1 MGLTY
6 EELSMLG
13 RLRKIYSCGPY
24 SMFTKLLGEWGQIL
38 SPTAI
43 ADKVKLFFRKYSIN
57 RHKMTVL
64 TPAYHAENYS
74 PEDNRPVKMINFL
87 PSFTLIFCNMSKF

>member
-6 EELSMLG
+6 EELSVLG
-13 RLRKIYSCGPY
+13 RLRKIYTCGPY
-24 SMFTKLLGEWGQIL
+24 SMFTKLLGDWGQMM

-43 ADKVKLFFRKYSIN
+43 ADKVKLFFRKHSMN

-74 PEDNRPVKMINFL
+74 PDDNRYAYFM
-87 PSFTLIFCNMSKF
+87 LIYSNSAHR

>member
-1 MGLTY
+1 M
-6 EELSMLG
+6 
-13 RLRKIYSCGPY
+13 
-24 SMFTKLLGEWGQIL
+24 

-43 ADKVKLFFRKYSIN
+43 ADKVKLFFRKHSIN

-74 PEDNRPVKMINFL
+74 PDDNRYAYFL
-87 PSFTLIFCNMSKF
+87 C